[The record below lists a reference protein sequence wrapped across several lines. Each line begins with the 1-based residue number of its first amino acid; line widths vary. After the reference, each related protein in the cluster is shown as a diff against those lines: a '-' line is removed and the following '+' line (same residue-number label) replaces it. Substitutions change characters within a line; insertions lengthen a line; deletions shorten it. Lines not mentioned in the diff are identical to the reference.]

1 MLKQTQIELAVF
13 ADYFQFYLHDEGEN
27 EDFGARWNDA
37 AVERL
42 LAVASHSVGIGTMRN
57 ASVPVAISVHAQEPA
72 ADFDE
77 WDMVNECSIT
87 IRSGSIAISGCTDY
101 LPDATRIA
109 VQPGPYRVR
118 VSYSGLDHVSAD
130 GIEGDDFYRVQL
142 WPQAPGAL
150 SVVKAREALSR

>member
-1 MLKQTQIELAVF
+1 MPEQTQIELAVF
-13 ADYFQFYLHDEGEN
+13 ADYFQFYLHDEVEN
-27 EDFGARWNDA
+27 EDFGPLWSDE

-57 ASVPVAISVHAQEPA
+57 VSVPVVISVHAQAPA

-77 WDMVNECSIT
+77 WDMVNECSIS
-87 IRSGSIAISGCTDY
+87 IRSGRIAVSGCTDY
-101 LPDATRIA
+101 LPDARRIA
-109 VQPGPYRVR
+109 VAPGSYRVR
-118 VSYSGLDHVSAD
+118 VSYSGLDHVGAD

-142 WPQAPGAL
+142 WPQAPGTL